1 MENILNNFL
10 SSLQEEL
17 KNIEENNKENYILY
31 KINNILKNTNNN
43 IFLKNNF

>member
-10 SSLQEEL
+10 QSLPEDL

-31 KINNILKNTNNN
+31 KINNILKIQII
-43 IFLKNNF
+43 IFF